1 MSHVNVFI
9 LGLFLVISQHV
20 RASTCDSESVED
32 SPNINAPENS
42 MVLEDSPRLPT
53 NNPWLPYYYYYA
65 TPMTPQ
71 FATPGIIYYLRHYC
85 HYYIRLIQIF
95 EL

>member
-53 NNPWLPYYYYYA
+53 N
-65 TPMTPQ
+65 
-71 FATPGIIYYLRHYC
+71 YYLRHYC